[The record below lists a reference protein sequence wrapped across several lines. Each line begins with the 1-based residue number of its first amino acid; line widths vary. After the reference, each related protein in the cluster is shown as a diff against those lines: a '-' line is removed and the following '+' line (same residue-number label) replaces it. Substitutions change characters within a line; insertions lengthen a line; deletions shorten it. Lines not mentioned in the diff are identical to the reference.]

1 MHSTQSKSLL
11 SRGETTT
18 TTDNKTSPVDS
29 CDELRRSVISRPEK
43 RLRKYDNSN
52 NDDCDV
58 LLSQVTT
65 LLSNQQVRAP
75 IINNDG
81 FGDFGDLN
89 IFLHTLKQERDEQDY
104 FSNRSLN
111 SCRCSTSSEV

>member
-1 MHSTQSKSLL
+1 MHPIRSKSLL
-11 SRGETTT
+11 RRGDTTENNT
-18 TTDNKTSPVDS
+18 NRVVDS

-43 RLRKYDNSN
+43 RLRKYDN
-52 NDDCDV
+52 NDSDDV

-75 IINNDG
+75 IINNDD
-81 FGDFGDLN
+81 FGDLGDLN

-111 SCRCSTSSEV
+111 SCRNSTSSEE